1 MTRFEMSVRRWLSG
15 AWIGI
20 GGCMHAFGS
29 LGLAFVWL
37 IRWSNIAVYILV
49 LVYNFSRYASSSMSV
64 MKRSLLLVHSL
75 PAVTKYIS
83 IARNSIVCL
92 VVHLE
97 KCPAIAS

>member
-1 MTRFEMSVRRWLSG
+1 
-15 AWIGI
+15 
-20 GGCMHAFGS
+20 MHAFGS